1 MNRKRLS
8 VWSCAENRSTS
19 RFSGSSQHIHGKLAE
34 REPGGTSV
42 VLWAKEKS
50 NWTLVLVVEKS
61 VCDRLKFLF
70 FVFHL
75 KINASVRKRVVL
87 HRVSTLCSRLPGASS
102 RGFLSVCRQALWR
115 WWFPSPLG
123 LCACSLVWAERGV
136 LQDLKHQMTPGYKTD
151 YVSELPPIC
160 LHKEPESLTY

>member
-1 MNRKRLS
+1 MNRKRRS

-19 RFSGSSQHIHGKLAE
+19 RFSVNWLFPAHSWEVGWEGTRRNISGVVGE
-34 REPGGTSV
+34 REKQLDIS
-42 VLWAKEKS
+42 S
-50 NWTLVLVVEKS
+50 S

-75 KINASVRKRVVL
+75 KINASVWKRVVL

-123 LCACSLVWAERGV
+123 LCACSLVWAERVV
-136 LQDLKHQMTPGYKTD
+136 LQDPNTKWPQDTRLTT
-151 YVSELPPIC
+151 C
-160 LHKEPESLTY
+160 LSCHP